1 MSADLRAL
9 EHQPFDLLLQMEADL
24 RAARL
29 DMAAGQ
35 AETWSGLGFRLDNI
49 WMAAPRDDVLEVIVP
64 PPVTHIPN
72 ARGWLLGI
80 ANVRGNLLTVIDLR
94 QFLGLPAS
102 ESQRGQRVLVL
113 NSTRVPAGFLVD
125 EVAGHRQFTPNEQ
138 RHSEAAKAEQFS
150 SYLLG
155 AFVREGQSWLAM
167 SLNKVAL
174 SSTIRQAG
182 L

>member
-9 EHQPFDLLLQMEADL
+9 ERQPFDLLLQMEARL

-35 AETWSGLGFRLDNI
+35 AETWSGLGFRVDNT

-64 PPVTHIPN
+64 PPVTRVPN
-72 ARGWLLGI
+72 ARPWMLGI
-80 ANVRGNLLTVIDLR
+80 ANVRGNLLTVLDLR
-94 QFLGLPAS
+94 QFLGLPPA
-102 ESQRGQRVLVL
+102 ETQRGQRVLVL
-113 NSTRVPAGFLVD
+113 NSSRIPAGFLVD

-138 RHSEAAKAEQFS
+138 RHSEAVKAEQYS
-150 SYLLG
+150 SWLLG
-155 AFVREGQSWLAM
+155 AFVRDGQPWLAM
-167 SLNKVAL
+167 SLNKIAL
-174 SSTIRQAG
+174 STTIRQAG